1 MPKIANT
8 DVSRETM
15 DRLRAFEALTLKWTQ
30 HINLIAK
37 STISDIWDR
46 HIVDSVQIFDRAPD
60 FDTWVDIGSGG
71 GYPGIVIA
79 AIAAESQPNAQF
91 TLIESDK
98 RKATFLRTAAREL
111 SLSVKII
118 NARIEEAPPQIAD
131 VVSARAL
138 GALSMLLPLADRHL
152 ASDGTA
158 LLMKGRQHQEELD
171 DVMNDWDFDL
181 TAYPSITD
189 PDSRILSFQRITR
202 VA

>member
-1 MPKIANT
+1 VPKIANT

-46 HIVDSVQIFDRAPD
+46 HIVDSVQIF
-60 FDTWVDIGSGG
+60 
-71 GYPGIVIA
+71 
-79 AIAAESQPNAQF
+79 
-91 TLIESDK
+91 ESDK